1 MGVTKPSINFLI
13 ESGVTKKMKP
23 ISIIMIIL
31 ILTFYSNCYDN
42 HYNNYDID
50 IKIGIVWSSTLEK
63 NTFWLKSCRFIS
75 TFHQS
80 VNQQLVKVDPGKLY
94 EDCVF
99 DYCSCTGPKSNCFCP
114 IFSTYGDQCTEKV
127 KD

>member
-50 IKIGIVWSSTLEK
+50 IKIGIV
-63 NTFWLKSCRFIS
+63 
-75 TFHQS
+75 
-80 VNQQLVKVDPGKLY
+80 
-94 EDCVF
+94 
-99 DYCSCTGPKSNCFCP
+99 
-114 IFSTYGDQCTEKV
+114 
-127 KD
+127 